1 MLRHRGFFAA
11 LAVLGLSALAAPRL
25 RAQTGYVGSGPVS
38 GYTSGSQIDRRPVV
52 PVTAYPATTLYLPGY
67 RGTMWS
73 PIFMTSLN
81 YPGVYG
87 SYTLSGVANNSLFYR
102 EPMVYPRDNSS
113 VVSAVSTTVVPPA
126 PSVNVM
132 RSTTLSTPASGTA
145 TIRVRLPADARLY
158 FEGELT
164 TSTGPDR
171 VFQSP
176 ALALGRNYRYDVKAV
191 WNDNGQE
198 VVRQRSVLVRAGR
211 EVDVDLTGP
220 GALEEQPTLKTRPL
234 PPPARAIDP
243 GLPPSQS
250 LSPRTPRID
259 PGRPSN
265 PPTPTPESNRRDAL
279 ERAPGRSPGP

>member
-1 MLRHRGFFAA
+1 MLRQRWLWAA
-11 LAVLGLSALAAPRL
+11 LAVLGLTAAAPPA
-25 RAQTGYVGSGPVS
+25 RAQTSYAGGGPVS
-38 GYTSGSQIDRRPVV
+38 GYTSGSLIDRRPIV

-67 RGTMWS
+67 RATLWS
-73 PIFMTSLN
+73 PIFMTSIN
-81 YPGVYG
+81 YPGIYG
-87 SYTLSGVANNSLFYR
+87 AYALSGVANNSLFFR
-102 EPMVYPRDNSS
+102 EPMAYPRDNSS
-113 VVSAVSTTVVPPA
+113 VISTVSTTVVPPA
-126 PSVNVM
+126 PRVAVL
-132 RSTTLSTPASGTA
+132 RSTTLATPASGTA
-145 TIRVRLPADARLY
+145 TIRVHLPSDARLY

-164 TSTGPDR
+164 RATGPDR

-198 VVRQRSVLVRAGR
+198 VVRTRSLLVRAGQ
-211 EVDVDLTGP
+211 EVNVDLTGP
-220 GALEEQPTLKTRPL
+220 PALEEQPTLKTRPL

-250 LSPRTPRID
+250 LSPRTPRVE

-265 PPTPTPESNRRDAL
+265 PPTPTPASNRRDAL